1 MSTAS
6 DPLRFLS
13 PVTPRL
19 SGLRPVRG
27 KGVHLFDEA
36 GERWTDFTSGIG
48 VVNTGHAHPRVVA
61 AVRAQAEKL
70 LFAQIGVATSP
81 LAGALAERL
90 VGLLPGG
97 LDRVFFTN
105 SGAEATEAA
114 VKLSR
119 HATGRPNVVV
129 FQGSFHGRT
138 HLTMAMTTAKTAY
151 RHRYPNLAGGIV
163 VAPFPHALRW
173 RMTEDDAVDFALAEL
188 DVLLKGVTAPDETA
202 AFVIEPVL
210 GEGGYLPAPRRF
222 LEGLRTR
229 ADDTG
234 ALLVIDEVQSGFG
247 RTGRFWGVDALT
259 AGAGAGAA
267 AGVGVRPD
275 VLIMAKGL
283 GSGLPISALAARAET
298 MARWEIGTHGGTYGG
313 GSTLALAAALATC
326 EVMVE
331 ERLPEN
337 AAARGARLTH
347 GLRVLQAAHPA
358 IGDVRGPGLMVGSEF
373 VDAAGRPDPAR
384 AKAVQ
389 RACLEERLLL
399 LTCGTFEN
407 VIRWIPP
414 LVVSDAQIDDALA
427 TFERALARSS
437 AGEAPADTAVGAP
450 AALGASEAG
459 GAPGTAG
466 TPDASGARGGA

>member
-1 MSTAS
+1 MTRDA
-6 DPLRFLS
+6 DPLRFLA

-27 KGVHLFDEA
+27 EGVHLFDDE
-36 GERWTDFTSGIG
+36 GTRWTDFTSGIG
-48 VVNTGHAHPRVVA
+48 VVNTGHAHPRVIA
-61 AVRAQAEKL
+61 AVRAQAERL

-81 LAGALAERL
+81 LAGELAERL

-114 VKLSR
+114 VKLAR

-138 HLTMAMTTAKTAY
+138 HLTMAMTTSKTIY

-163 VAPFPHALRW
+163 VAPFPHAFRW
-173 RMTEDDAVDFALAEL
+173 RMTEDAAIDFALAEL
-188 DVLLKGVTAPDETA
+188 DVLLKGQSAPDETA

-222 LEGLRTR
+222 LEGLRAR
-229 ADDTG
+229 ADASG
-234 ALLVIDEVQSGFG
+234 ALLVIDEVQTGFG
-247 RTGRFWGVDALT
+247 RTGRMWCCET
-259 AGAGAGAA
+259 S
-267 AGVGVRPD
+267 GVRPD

-283 GSGLPISALAARAET
+283 GSGLPISAIAAREET
-298 MARWEIGTHGGTYGG
+298 MARWESGTHGGTYGG
-313 GSTLALAAALATC
+313 GSTLPLAAALATLD
-326 EVMVE
+326 VMLE

-337 AAARGARLTH
+337 AAARGRRLTA
-347 GLRVLQAAHPA
+347 GLRELQAREPG
-358 IGDVRGPGLMVGSEF
+358 IGDVRGPGLMVGVEF
-373 VDAAGRPDPAR
+373 VALDGRPDAAR
-384 AKAVQ
+384 TKAVQ
-389 RACLEERLLL
+389 RACLDERLLL

-414 LVVSDAQIDDALA
+414 LVVTDEQIDDALA
-427 TFERALARSS
+427 VFARALRHT
-437 AGEAPADTAVGAP
+437 APADGGPSAGVSPAV
-450 AALGASEAG
+450 AAEG
-459 GAPGTAG
+459 
-466 TPDASGARGGA
+466 D

>member
-1 MSTAS
+1 MTRDA
-6 DPLRFLS
+6 DPLRFLA

-19 SGLRPVRG
+19 SDLRPGRG
-27 KGVHLFDEA
+27 EGVHLFDDE
-36 GERWTDFTSGIG
+36 GTRWTDFTSGIG

-61 AVRAQAEKL
+61 AVRAQAERL

-81 LAGALAERL
+81 LAGELAERL
-90 VGLLPGG
+90 VALLPGG

-114 VKLSR
+114 VKLAR

-138 HLTMAMTTAKTAY
+138 HLTMAMTTSKTIY

-163 VAPFPHALRW
+163 VAPFPHAFRW
-173 RMTEDDAVDFALAEL
+173 GMTEDAAVDFALAEL
-188 DVLLKGVTAPDETA
+188 DVLLKGQSAPDETA

-222 LEGLRTR
+222 LEGLRAR
-229 ADDTG
+229 ADAIG
-234 ALLVIDEVQSGFG
+234 ALLVIDEVQTGFG
-247 RTGRFWGVDALT
+247 RTGRMWCCEHH
-259 AGAGAGAA
+259 
-267 AGVGVRPD
+267 GVRPD

-283 GSGLPISALAARAET
+283 GSGLPISAVAAREET
-298 MARWEIGTHGGTYGG
+298 MARWEPGTHGGTYGG
-313 GSTLALAAALATC
+313 GSTLPLAAALATID
-326 EVMVE
+326 VMLS

-337 AAARGARLTH
+337 AAARGARLVA
-347 GLRVLQAAHPA
+347 GLHDLQRREAG
-358 IGDVRGPGLMVGSEF
+358 IGDVRGLGLMVGVEF
-373 VDAAGRPDPAR
+373 VDGGGRPDAAR

-389 RACLEERLLL
+389 RACMGERLLL

-427 TFERALARSS
+427 VFARALAATGVSGS
-437 AGEAPADTAVGAP
+437 GAHAAAP
-450 AALGASEAG
+450 AAAARAAAG
-459 GAPGTAG
+459 EG
-466 TPDASGARGGA
+466 DR

>member
-1 MSTAS
+1 MTRDA
-6 DPLRFLS
+6 DPLRFLA

-27 KGVHLFDEA
+27 EGVHLFDDE
-36 GERWTDFTSGIG
+36 GTRWTDFTSGIG

-61 AVRAQAEKL
+61 AVRAQAERL

-81 LAGALAERL
+81 LAGELAERL

-114 VKLSR
+114 VKLAR

-138 HLTMAMTTAKTAY
+138 HLTMAMTTSKTIY

-163 VAPFPHALRW
+163 VAPFPHAFRW
-173 RMTEDDAVDFALAEL
+173 GMTEDAAIDFALAEL
-188 DVLLKGVTAPDETA
+188 DVLLKGQSAPDETA

-222 LEGLRTR
+222 LEGLRAR
-229 ADDTG
+229 ADASG
-234 ALLVIDEVQSGFG
+234 ALLVIDEVQTGFG
-247 RTGRFWGVDALT
+247 RTGRMWCCET
-259 AGAGAGAA
+259 S
-267 AGVGVRPD
+267 GVRPD

-283 GSGLPISALAARAET
+283 GSGLPISAVAARAET
-298 MARWEIGTHGGTYGG
+298 MARWESGTHGGTYGG
-313 GSTLALAAALATC
+313 GSTLPLAAALATID
-326 EVMVE
+326 VMLH

-337 AAARGARLTH
+337 AAARGRRLTA
-347 GLRVLQAAHPA
+347 GLRELQAREPA
-358 IGDVRGPGLMVGSEF
+358 IGDVRGPGLMVGVEF
-373 VDAAGRPDPAR
+373 VDRDGRPDAAR
-384 AKAVQ
+384 TKAVQ
-389 RACLEERLLL
+389 RACLGERLLL

-414 LVVSDAQIDDALA
+414 LVVTDEQIDDALA
-427 TFERALARSS
+427 VFARALRHT
-437 AGEAPADTAVGAP
+437 APADGAP
-450 AALGASEAG
+450 SAGVSPAVAAEG
-459 GAPGTAG
+459 
-466 TPDASGARGGA
+466 D

>member
-1 MSTAS
+1 MTRDA
-6 DPLRFLS
+6 DPLRFLA

-19 SGLRPVRG
+19 SDLRPGRG
-27 KGVHLFDEA
+27 EGVHLFDDE
-36 GERWTDFTSGIG
+36 GTRWTDFTSGIG

-61 AVRAQAEKL
+61 AVRAQAERL

-81 LAGALAERL
+81 LAGELAERL
-90 VGLLPGG
+90 VALLPGG

-114 VKLSR
+114 VKLAR

-138 HLTMAMTTAKTAY
+138 HLTMAMTTSKTIY

-163 VAPFPHALRW
+163 VAPFPHAFRW
-173 RMTEDDAVDFALAEL
+173 GMTEDAAVDFALAEL
-188 DVLLKGVTAPDETA
+188 DVLLKGQSAPDETA

-222 LEGLRTR
+222 LEGLRAR
-229 ADDTG
+229 ADAIG
-234 ALLVIDEVQSGFG
+234 ALLVIDEVQTGFG
-247 RTGRFWGVDALT
+247 RTGRMWCCEHH
-259 AGAGAGAA
+259 
-267 AGVGVRPD
+267 GVRPD

-283 GSGLPISALAARAET
+283 GSGLPISAVAAREET
-298 MARWEIGTHGGTYGG
+298 MARWEPGTHGGTYGG
-313 GSTLALAAALATC
+313 GSTLPLAAALATID
-326 EVMVE
+326 VMLS

-337 AAARGARLTH
+337 AAARGARLVA
-347 GLRVLQAAHPA
+347 GLHDLQRREAG
-358 IGDVRGPGLMVGSEF
+358 IGDVRGLGLMVGVEF
-373 VDAAGRPDPAR
+373 VDGGGRPDAAR

-389 RACLEERLLL
+389 RACMGERLLL

-427 TFERALARSS
+427 VFARALAATGVSGSGAHAAAAAARAA
-437 AGEAPADTAVGAP
+437 AGEGD
-450 AALGASEAG
+450 
-459 GAPGTAG
+459 
-466 TPDASGARGGA
+466 R

>member
-1 MSTAS
+1 MTRDA
-6 DPLRFLS
+6 DPLRFLA

-27 KGVHLFDEA
+27 EGVHLFDDE
-36 GERWTDFTSGIG
+36 GTRWTDFTSGIG

-61 AVRAQAEKL
+61 AVRAQAERL

-81 LAGALAERL
+81 LAGELAERL
-90 VGLLPGG
+90 VALLPGG

-114 VKLSR
+114 VKLAR

-138 HLTMAMTTAKTAY
+138 HLTMAMTTSKTIY

-163 VAPFPHALRW
+163 VAPFPHAFRW
-173 RMTEDDAVDFALAEL
+173 GMTEDAAVDFALAEL
-188 DVLLKGVTAPDETA
+188 DVLLKGQSAPDETA

-222 LEGLRTR
+222 LEGLRAR
-229 ADDTG
+229 ADAIG
-234 ALLVIDEVQSGFG
+234 ALLVIDEVQTGFG
-247 RTGRFWGVDALT
+247 RTGRMWCCEHH
-259 AGAGAGAA
+259 
-267 AGVGVRPD
+267 GVRPD

-283 GSGLPISALAARAET
+283 GSGLPISAVAAREET
-298 MARWEIGTHGGTYGG
+298 MARWEPGTHGGTYGG
-313 GSTLALAAALATC
+313 GSTLPLAAALATID
-326 EVMVE
+326 VMLS

-337 AAARGARLTH
+337 AAARGARLVA
-347 GLRVLQAAHPA
+347 GLHDLQRREAG
-358 IGDVRGPGLMVGSEF
+358 IGDVRGLGLMVGVEF
-373 VDAAGRPDPAR
+373 VDGGGRPDAAR

-389 RACLEERLLL
+389 RACMGERLLL

-427 TFERALARSS
+427 VFARALAATGVSGSGAHAAAAAARAA
-437 AGEAPADTAVGAP
+437 AGEGD
-450 AALGASEAG
+450 
-459 GAPGTAG
+459 
-466 TPDASGARGGA
+466 R

>member
-1 MSTAS
+1 MTRDA
-6 DPLRFLS
+6 DPLRYLA

-27 KGVHLFDEA
+27 EGVHLFDAE
-36 GERWTDFTSGIG
+36 GTRWTDFTSGIG

-61 AVRAQAEKL
+61 AVRAQAERL

-81 LAGALAERL
+81 LAGELAERL
-90 VGLLPGG
+90 VALLPGG

-114 VKLSR
+114 VKLAR

-138 HLTMAMTTAKTAY
+138 HLTMAMTTSKTIY

-163 VAPFPHALRW
+163 VAPFPHAFRW
-173 RMTEDDAVDFALAEL
+173 GMTEDAAVDFALAEL
-188 DVLLKGVTAPDETA
+188 DVLLKGQSAPDETA

-210 GEGGYLPAPRRF
+210 GEGGYLPAPGRF
-222 LEGLRTR
+222 LAGLRAR
-229 ADDTG
+229 ADATG
-234 ALLVIDEVQSGFG
+234 ALLVIDEVQTGCG
-247 RTGRFWGVDALT
+247 RTGRMWCCEHH
-259 AGAGAGAA
+259 
-267 AGVGVRPD
+267 GVRPD
-275 VLIMAKGL
+275 ALIMAKGL
-283 GSGLPISALAARAET
+283 GSGLPISAVAAREET
-298 MARWEIGTHGGTYGG
+298 MARWESGTHGGTYGG
-313 GSTLALAAALATC
+313 GSTLPLAAALATI
-326 EVMVE
+326 EVMLE

-337 AAARGARLTH
+337 AAARGARLIA
-347 GLRVLQAAHPA
+347 GLRDLQAREPG
-358 IGDVRGPGLMVGSEF
+358 IGDVRGLGLMVGVEF
-373 VDAAGRPDPAR
+373 VDAHGRPDAAR

-389 RACLEERLLL
+389 RACLDERLLL

-427 TFERALARSS
+427 LFARALAATGSARAAAAAGRSGAGAAAGADAPVR
-437 AGEAPADTAVGAP
+437 AGEGD
-450 AALGASEAG
+450 
-459 GAPGTAG
+459 
-466 TPDASGARGGA
+466 

>member
-1 MSTAS
+1 MTSEP
-6 DPLRFLS
+6 DPLRYLS

-27 KGVHLFDEA
+27 EGVYLYDEA
-36 GERWTDFTSGIG
+36 GTRWTDFTSGIG

-61 AVRAQAEKL
+61 AVRAQAERL

-81 LAGALAERL
+81 LVGALAERL
-90 VGLLPGG
+90 VGVLPGG

-114 VKLSR
+114 VKLAR

-138 HLTMAMTTAKTAY
+138 HLTMAMTTSKTVY

-163 VAPFPHALRW
+163 VAPFPHAFRW
-173 RMTEDDAVDFALAEL
+173 RMSEEAAVDFALAEF
-188 DVLLKGVTAPDETA
+188 DVLLKGVSAPDDTA

-222 LEGLRTR
+222 LEGLRER
-229 ADDTG
+229 ADHTG
-234 ALLVIDEVQSGFG
+234 ALLAIDEVQSGFG
-247 RTGRFWGVDALT
+247 RTGRFWRVDAL
-259 AGAGAGAA
+259 ADGAGR
-267 AGVGVRPD
+267 GVRPD

-283 GSGLPISALAARAET
+283 GSGLPISAVAARAET
-298 MARWEIGTHGGTYGG
+298 MARWEPGTHGGTYGG
-313 GSTLALAAALATC
+313 GSTLPLAAALATID
-326 EVMVE
+326 VLLE

-337 AAARGARLTH
+337 AAARGARLTA
-347 GLRVLQAAHPA
+347 GLRALQARSRAQA
-358 IGDVRGPGLMVGSEF
+358 RDDGIGDVRGPGLMVGVEF
-373 VDAAGRPDPAR
+373 VDALGRPDPAR

-389 RACLEERLLL
+389 RACLDERLLL

-414 LVVSDAQIDDALA
+414 LVVTDAQIDEALA
-427 TFERALARSS
+427 VFGRALAATADAAADAS
-437 AGEAPADTAVGAP
+437 PARPPAAP
-450 AALGASEAG
+450 AAAEG
-459 GAPGTAG
+459 GA
-466 TPDASGARGGA
+466 